1 MGPIGYPGGMRYIPP
16 SMVVNTFLIKIECI
30 RIFSLRI
37 AEV

>member
-16 SMVVNTFLIKIECI
+16 SMVASTFLIKIEFI
-30 RIFSLRI
+30 RIFRLRI